1 MAGQI
6 IKKKDKT
13 WLVRIFLGRDTN
25 GKRKYFGKI
34 IHGTK
39 KNAETYLNAKLRE
52 KDLGVFVEPAS
63 MPLSEF
69 LDRWLEEIAKPRVR
83 KSTFASYEMML
94 RLYVKPR
101 LGTKRLSDVEAHE
114 IQKVYNEMRKS
125 GLSSRTVRYAHNV
138 LSSAFKQAIKWQMLV
153 RNPCDVCVLPRLEKS
168 EMKYFMPDEVSRFLA
183 VAREDKHFLVF
194 HLALETGMR
203 PEEYLAVQWKDIDLE
218 TGILSVRRALIWNR
232 TGGGF
237 RFEEP
242 KTSKSRRSIPLSDT
256 VVTALKNYR
265 RTQLE
270 QRMRLGGDY
279 ANLDLVF
286 ATELGT
292 PISSKNLRD
301 RHFKPLMKKAGLAE
315 IRLYDLR
322 HTTATLLL
330 SAGEN
335 PKVVSERL
343 GHASIVLTLDTYSH
357 VLPTMQKEATSKI
370 EKLMF
375 GT

>member
-25 GKRKYFGKI
+25 GKRKYYGKI

-52 KDLGVFVEPAS
+52 KDLGIFVEPAS

-69 LDRWLEEIAKPRVR
+69 LERWLEEIARPRIR
-83 KSTFASYEMML
+83 RSTYASYEMMI
-94 RLYVKPR
+94 RLYINPK
-101 LGTKRLSDVEAHE
+101 LGTKRLSDVHAHE
-114 IQKVYNEMRKS
+114 IQKTYNDMRKS

-138 LSSAFKQAIKWQMLV
+138 LSSAFKQAIKWQMLI
-153 RNPCDVCVLPRLEKS
+153 RNPCDVCELPRLEKT
-168 EMKYFMPDEVSRFLA
+168 EMKYFTPDQVSAFLQTA
-183 VAREDKHFLVF
+183 KDDKHFLIF
-194 HLALETGMR
+194 LLALETGMR
-203 PEEYLAVQWKDIDLE
+203 PEEYLAIQWKDIDLE
-218 TGILSVRRALIWNR
+218 AGILSVRRALVWNR
-232 TGGGF
+232 KGGGF

-242 KTSKSRRSIPLSDT
+242 KTSKSRRSIPLSNS
-256 VVTALKNYR
+256 VVSALKGQR

-270 QRMRLGGDY
+270 QRMKLGADY
-279 ANLDLVF
+279 GNLDLVF

-301 RHFKPLMKKAGLAE
+301 RHFKPLMTKAGLAG

-357 VLPTMQKEATSKI
+357 VLPTMQREATVKL

-375 GT
+375 G

>member
-6 IKKKDKT
+6 IKKGDKT

-39 KNAETYLNAKLRE
+39 KNADTYLTAKLRE
-52 KDLGVFVEPAS
+52 KDLGTFVEPAA

-83 KSTFASYEMML
+83 QSTYSSYEMML
-94 RLYVKPR
+94 RLYITPK
-101 LGTKRLSDVEAHE
+101 LGIKRLSDVQAHE
-114 IQKVYNEMRKS
+114 IQKVYGDMRKT

-138 LSSAFKQAIKWQMLV
+138 LSSAFKQAIKWQMLI
-153 RNPCDVCVLPRLEKS
+153 RNPCDLCELPRLEKS
-168 EMKYFMPDEVSRFLA
+168 EMKYFSPDEVSKFLNKA
-183 VAREDKHFLVF
+183 KADKYYLIFL
-194 HLALETGMR
+194 LALETGMR

-218 TGILSVRRALIWNR
+218 TGVLSVRRALVWNR
-232 TGGGF
+232 KGGGF
-237 RFEEP
+237 KFEEP
-242 KTSKSRRSIPLSDT
+242 KTSKSRRSIPLSGSI
-256 VVTALKNYR
+256 VAALKVHR
-265 RTQLE
+265 RNHLTQK
-270 QRMRLGGDY
+270 MKLGPDY

-286 ATELGT
+286 STELGT
-292 PISSKNLRD
+292 PISSVNLRN
-301 RHFKPLMKKAGLAE
+301 RHFKPIMTAAEVPE

-357 VLPTMQKEATSKI
+357 VLPTMQKEATNKI
-370 EKLMF
+370 EKMMF

>member
-1 MAGQI
+1 
-6 IKKKDKT
+6 
-13 WLVRIFLGRDTN
+13 
-25 GKRKYFGKI
+25 
-34 IHGTK
+34 
-39 KNAETYLNAKLRE
+39 
-52 KDLGVFVEPAS
+52 
-63 MPLSEF
+63 
-69 LDRWLEEIAKPRVR
+69 
-83 KSTFASYEMML
+83 ML
-94 RLYVKPR
+94 
-101 LGTKRLSDVEAHE
+101 
-114 IQKVYNEMRKS
+114 I
-125 GLSSRTVRYAHNV
+125 
-138 LSSAFKQAIKWQMLV
+138 
-153 RNPCDVCVLPRLEKS
+153 RNPCDVCELPRLEKT
-168 EMKYFMPDEVSRFLA
+168 EMKYFTRDQVSTFLQTA
-183 VAREDKHFLVF
+183 KADKHFLVF
-194 HLALETGMR
+194 LLALETGMR

-218 TGILSVRRALIWNR
+218 SGILSVRRALVWNR
-232 TGGGF
+232 KGGGF

-242 KTSKSRRSIPLSDT
+242 KTNKSRRSIPLSNS
-256 VVTALKNYR
+256 VVSALKVYR

-270 QRMRLGGDY
+270 QRMKLGFDY

-301 RHFKPLMKKAGLAE
+301 RHFKPLMTKAELPE

-357 VLPTMQKEATSKI
+357 VLPTMQKEATNKI